1 MTARVEAAA
10 EVLHVFPGVG
20 SSPRSLAATV
30 LLLLA
35 SFAARGEATS
45 IVIATGEL
53 GMRKEIRHSLGIDVQ
68 VRSAWRWHV
77 IRPVAGVLTSS
88 KGGAYVYS
96 GVVADIPLAG
106 TLHLT
111 PGFAPGI
118 VLASGNRDLGSPIE
132 FRSSLEVS
140 FVPVE
145 PLRFGIALSHVSN
158 GRLGQHNPGL
168 ETLTFNVSI
177 PLGR

>member
-1 MTARVEAAA
+1 
-10 EVLHVFPGVG
+10 VFLGVV
-20 SSPRSLAATV
+20 SSPRASVATV

-35 SFAARGEATS
+35 SFGARGEATS
-45 IVIATGEL
+45 IVIATGQL

-106 TLHLT
+106 TFQLT

-140 FVPVE
+140 FVPFE

-158 GRLGQHNPGL
+158 GRLGQHNPGV

-177 PLGR
+177 PVRR